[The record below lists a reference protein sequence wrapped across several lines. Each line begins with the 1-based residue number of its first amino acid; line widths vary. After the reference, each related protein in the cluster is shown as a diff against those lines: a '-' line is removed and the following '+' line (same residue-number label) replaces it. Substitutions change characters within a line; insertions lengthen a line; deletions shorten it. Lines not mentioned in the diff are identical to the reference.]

1 MGQQQ
6 LLLIVLATIIIGITV
21 IVGIQIFRSHS
32 IDEKRNLI
40 INEGGS
46 LAQMAMSYYKKP
58 TALGGGGNSFLGWSI
73 PGTMMMT
80 ATGSYVSK
88 AYKDSVVIVATGN
101 EVVTGTDSVKV
112 QITVL
117 PNGYNSTIIN

>member
-6 LLLIVLATIIIGITV
+6 LLLIVLATIIIGIAV
-21 IVGIQIFRSHS
+21 MVAVQLFRAHS

-58 TALGGGGNSFLGWSI
+58 TALGGGGNSFIGWAV
-73 PGTMMMT
+73 PGTMMIT
-80 ATGSYVSK
+80 ATGSYISK
-88 AYKDSVVIVATGN
+88 AYKDSVVIVGTGN